1 MLNTLGCGDI
11 TRGGFL
17 GSITKKIA
25 EHQRYDVNKVL
36 NDSDI
41 ILDAARFA
49 VAAGTARTG
58 TFNLNEALK
67 EKLQWKDIE
76 RQAKQKVKVDEIS
89 AQTLVAFR
97 ESVRRIYLNFLYVQS
112 TDGHRCLIAGR
123 RKAEHAAQIH
133 EKRVLA
139 MTNPAK
145 KQISR
150 AMNALENGRGD
161 GDAAPVASDAQL
173 LNFEYQN
180 FGSKYA
186 FLVAAKKLG
195 CDFTPPAG

>member
-1 MLNTLGCGDI
+1 
-11 TRGGFL
+11 
-17 GSITKKIA
+17 
-25 EHQRYDVNKVL
+25 
-36 NDSDI
+36 
-41 ILDAARFA
+41 
-49 VAAGTARTG
+49 
-58 TFNLNEALK
+58 
-67 EKLQWKDIE
+67 
-76 RQAKQKVKVDEIS
+76 
-89 AQTLVAFR
+89 
-97 ESVRRIYLNFLYVQS
+97 
-112 TDGHRCLIAGR
+112 
-123 RKAEHAAQIH
+123 
-133 EKRVLA
+133 